1 MTLWRC
7 TLLTISATAC
17 AIPLAAQSGRPVE
30 LRSARQLNVRTVAGE
45 EVRDFVGNVH
55 FVQPSE
61 GGGLVQLWCDRAQQ
75 YTKQG
80 RIELAGNVKIVQDSV
95 TLRGTRGTYFNR
107 TRNAMMLAGVTLE
120 RGEMTLTALQGYYD
134 ADVRRAKF
142 FGEVVVV
149 DSVSTTRCD
158 SLTYYDEGDRSIA
171 MGHVSIVSPRDRV
184 TVFGDS
190 LAHYGD
196 IDYTIIPKNPRMV
209 HADSISRDR
218 IDTLVVVG
226 RIMESYR
233 DTSVRYIVR
242 DSVLLARNELSA
254 RSGYVSYWP
263 ADGLAV
269 LLQQP
274 VVWYGENQITGDSIA
289 ITMENQR
296 LRRVYVAGKAMAVS
310 RSDTVRKERFDQLTG
325 RELTLFFAGE
335 NLERIEAVRN
345 AISLYYLFDGMTPNG
360 VNRSSGDR
368 IIVKFTDGQVDE
380 ITVHGGVEG
389 TYRPEDLVVRREPT
403 LNLDGFRWHGFRPKR
418 QGTEIT
424 FE

>member
-1 MTLWRC
+1 MMVRLY
-7 TLLTISATAC
+7 TLLTLGLAGF

-61 GGGLVQLWCDRAQQ
+61 GGGLVQMWCDRAQQ

-80 RIELAGNVKIVQDSV
+80 RIELTGNVKIIQDSV
-95 TLRGTRGTYFNR
+95 TLRGKQGTYFSR
-107 TRNAMMLAGVTLE
+107 TRNAVMLAGVTLE
-120 RGEMTLTALQGYYD
+120 RDDMTLTALQGYYD
-134 ADVRRAKF
+134 ADARKARF

-158 SLTYYDEGDRSIA
+158 SLTYFEQGDRTIA
-171 MGHVSIVSPRDRV
+171 MGRVSIVSPRDRM

-190 LAHYGD
+190 LVHFGD

-209 HADSISRDR
+209 HADSVAWDR

-226 RIMESYR
+226 RTMESYR
-233 DTSVRYIVR
+233 DTSVRYIVK
-242 DSVLLARNELSA
+242 DSVLLARNDLSA
-254 RSGYVSYWP
+254 RSGYAGYWP

-269 LLQQP
+269 LMQQP
-274 VVWYGENQITGDSIA
+274 VVWYAENQITGDSVA

-296 LRRVYVAGKAMAVS
+296 LRRVYVSGKAMAVS
-310 RSDTVRKERFDQLTG
+310 RPDTSLPDRFDQLTG
-325 RELTLFFAGE
+325 RELTLFFGGDK
-335 NLERIEAVRN
+335 LERIEAIRN
-345 AISLYYLFDGMTPNG
+345 AISLYYLFDVMTPNG

-368 IIVKFTDGQVDE
+368 VIVQFTDGQVDE

-389 TYRPEDLVVRREPT
+389 TYRPEDLVARRERT

-418 QGTEIT
+418 LGAKIVLE
-424 FE
+424 

>member
-1 MTLWRC
+1 MTRWRY
-7 TLLTISATAC
+7 TLLVIGVTGFT
-17 AIPLAAQSGRPVE
+17 IPLTAQSGRPVE
-30 LRSARQLNVRTVAGE
+30 LRSATQLNVRSVAGE

-61 GGGLVQLWCDRAQQ
+61 GGGRVQLWCDRAQQ

-80 RIELAGNVKIVQDSV
+80 RIELTGNVKIVQDSV
-95 TLRGTRGTYFNR
+95 TLRGREGTYFSKS
-107 TRNAMMLAGVTLE
+107 RNAMMLAGVTLE
-120 RGEMTLTALQGYYD
+120 RDDMTLTALQGYYD
-134 ADVRRAKF
+134 ANARRAKF
-142 FGEVVVV
+142 YGEVVVV

-158 SLTYYDEGDRSIA
+158 SLTYFDEGDRSIA
-171 MGHVSIVSPRDRV
+171 VGRVSIVSPKERV

-209 HADSISRDR
+209 HADSVSQDQ

-233 DTSVRYIVR
+233 DTSVRYIVK
-242 DSVLLARNELSA
+242 DSVLLARNGLSA
-254 RSGYVSYWP
+254 RSGYASYWP
-263 ADGLAV
+263 AEGLAV
-269 LLQQP
+269 LLQNP
-274 VVWYGENQITGDSIA
+274 VVWYEENQITGDSVAIA
-289 ITMENQR
+289 MENQR

-310 RSDTVRKERFDQLTG
+310 RPDTALAERFDQLTG
-325 RELTLFFAGE
+325 RELTLFFGGE

-345 AISLYYLFDGMTPNG
+345 AISLYYLFDGLTPNG

-368 IIVKFTDGQVDE
+368 IIVEFTDGLVDE

-389 TYRPEDLVVRREPT
+389 TYRPEDLVEKRERT
-403 LNLDGFRWHGFRPKR
+403 LNLDGFRWHGSRPKR
-418 QGTEIT
+418 HRTEIIL
-424 FE
+424 E